1 MKKLNTII
9 KNHTS
14 YIKDESRVKN
24 QIDFDK
30 YGNHKKRFSLK
41 KGAVLGFV
49 VSLLLVGIGVI
60 IGNSISSSKWATY
73 SIEQRKEMSKVVYNS
88 ATVNNEEYIPYKIN
102 LNKLTGKRPNNVHFY
117 YTDLKVKDSFLF
129 KVEMNCSLQPFF
141 TEDLTGKTVDIII
154 ANLELK
160 ATMKL
165 KGYELTTIEI
175 PMIVINYKRDIAGF
189 LTVSQYRYHDFDYE
203 ENNCSPD
210 DPDLNHFGSYIF
222 LTDTARVKYYE
233 RGEVVYDLFVD
244 SRDRNNIIFSSI
256 TTQLSANKGPSNEID
271 NGSVSMLTESYQEL
285 SSDYTQLLIDQCLV
299 KEIETFAKALYI
311 EDTKLY
317 VKSDKNPTLKS
328 ITLIPNGIVLVNGK
342 EHSKEGLTINEGD
355 TIYFSYF
362 QRYQGYNP
370 VDIYVTYI
378 NIVR

>member
-160 ATMKL
+160 ATVNPTSNRL
-165 KGYELTTIEI
+165 KTSEI
-175 PMIVINYKRDIAGF
+175 RMIVINYKREIAGF
-189 LTVSQYRYHDFDYE
+189 LTVSQYSYHDFDYD
-203 ENNCSPD
+203 ENNCD
-210 DPDLNHFGSYIF
+210 YTDPDLNHFGSYIF
-222 LTDTARVKYYE
+222 LTDNARVKYYE
-233 RGEVVYDLFVD
+233 RGEVTYDLFVD

-256 TTQLSANKGPSNEID
+256 TVLPTNDGSWKDVD

-328 ITLIPNGIVLVNGK
+328 ITLVPNGIVLVNGK
-342 EHSKEGLTINEGD
+342 EHTKAGLTINEGD

-378 NIVR
+378 NIIR

>member
-60 IGNSISSSKWATY
+60 IGDSISSSKWATY

-160 ATMKL
+160 ATVNPTSNRL
-165 KGYELTTIEI
+165 ETSEI
-175 PMIVINYKRDIAGF
+175 RMIVINYKREIAGF
-189 LTVSQYRYHDFDYE
+189 LTVSQYSYHDFDYD
-203 ENNCSPD
+203 ENNCD
-210 DPDLNHFGSYIF
+210 YTDPDLNHFGSYIF
-222 LTDTARVKYYE
+222 LTDNARVKYYE
-233 RGEVVYDLFVD
+233 RGEVTYDLFVD

-256 TTQLSANKGPSNEID
+256 TALPTDEGSWKDVD

-299 KEIETFAKALYI
+299 KEIETSARALYI

-328 ITLIPNGIVLVNGK
+328 ITLVPNGVVLVNGK
-342 EHSKEGLTINEGD
+342 EHTKAGLTINEGD

>member
-60 IGNSISSSKWATY
+60 IGDSISSSKWATY

-160 ATMKL
+160 ATVNPTSNRL
-165 KGYELTTIEI
+165 ETSEI
-175 PMIVINYKRDIAGF
+175 RMIVINYKREIAGF
-189 LTVSQYRYHDFDYE
+189 LTVSQYSYHDFDYD
-203 ENNCSPD
+203 ENNCD
-210 DPDLNHFGSYIF
+210 YTDPDLNHFGSYIF
-222 LTDTARVKYYE
+222 LTDNARVKYYE
-233 RGEVVYDLFVD
+233 RGEVTYDLFVD

-256 TTQLSANKGPSNEID
+256 TALPTDEGSWKDVD
-271 NGSVSMLTESYQEL
+271 NGSVSMFTESYQEL

-299 KEIETFAKALYI
+299 KEIEASARALYI

-328 ITLIPNGIVLVNGK
+328 ITLVPNGIVLVNGK
-342 EHSKEGLTINEGD
+342 EHTKAGLTINEGD

-378 NIVR
+378 NIIR

>member
-60 IGNSISSSKWATY
+60 IGDSISSSKWATY

-160 ATMKL
+160 ATVNPTSNRL
-165 KGYELTTIEI
+165 ETSEI
-175 PMIVINYKRDIAGF
+175 RMIVINYKREIAGF
-189 LTVSQYRYHDFDYE
+189 LTVSQYSYHDFDYD
-203 ENNCSPD
+203 ENNCD
-210 DPDLNHFGSYIF
+210 YTDPDLNHFGSYIF
-222 LTDTARVKYYE
+222 LTDNARVKYYE
-233 RGEVVYDLFVD
+233 RGEVTYDLFVD

-256 TTQLSANKGPSNEID
+256 TALPTDEGSWKDVD

-299 KEIETFAKALYI
+299 KEIEASARALYI

-328 ITLIPNGIVLVNGK
+328 ITLVPNGIVLVNGK
-342 EHSKEGLTINEGD
+342 EHTKAGLTINEGD

>member
-9 KNHTS
+9 KNHTA

-60 IGNSISSSKWATY
+60 IGNSISSSKWVTY

-141 TEDLTGKTVDIII
+141 TEDLTGKDVDIII

-160 ATMKL
+160 ATVNPTSNRL
-165 KGYELTTIEI
+165 ETSEI
-175 PMIVINYKRDIAGF
+175 RMIVINYKREIAGF

-222 LTDTARVKYYE
+222 LTDNARVKYYE
-233 RGEVVYDLFVD
+233 QGEVTYDLFVD

-256 TTQLSANKGPSNEID
+256 TVLPTNDGSWKDVD

-285 SSDYTQLLIDQCLV
+285 SSDYTQILIDQCLV

-317 VKSDKNPTLKS
+317 VKSDKNPTLNS
-328 ITLIPNGIVLVNGK
+328 ITLVPNGIVLVNGK
-342 EHSKEGLTINEGD
+342 EHTKAGLTINEGD